1 MLESF
6 MDNIKIVEAKTFKDK
21 LLGFMFKKSA
31 DYAILFEKCNGI
43 HTFFMR
49 FNIDVI
55 FMDKNKSVIKEVKN
69 LKPWRIAVC
78 FKAHYVLEIP
88 SKKKVE
94 REE

>member
-1 MLESF
+1 

-21 LLGFMFKKSA
+21 LLGFMFKKYA

-55 FMDKNKSVIKEVKN
+55 FMDKNKTVIKEVKN
-69 LKPWRIAVC
+69 LKPWRVAVC
-78 FKAHYVLEIP
+78 FEAHYALEIP
-88 SKKKVE
+88 SEINTKAEK
-94 REE
+94 